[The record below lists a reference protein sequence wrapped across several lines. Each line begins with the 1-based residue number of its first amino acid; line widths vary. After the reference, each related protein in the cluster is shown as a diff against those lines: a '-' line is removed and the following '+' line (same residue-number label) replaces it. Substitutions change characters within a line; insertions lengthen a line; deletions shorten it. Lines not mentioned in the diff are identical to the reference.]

1 MRNRILA
8 GLGVAALAT
17 VGVAAP
23 ATALSSTTA
32 DIWVVHAVPGV
43 EVDVYINGDLAIAGF
58 DPTTVTP
65 LVDVA
70 PGNYVVDIVPAASP
84 AAETITPGSGLFG
97 TGAGGADIA
106 ANTSY
111 TLVAHPDADGDFVLT
126 PFVNDLTEAG
136 EGNASVTVRHTAE
149 APAVNVVALPSTE
162 LFSGVVNGTG
172 GTVTVPAGT
181 YDIQVQVAG
190 SDPLVVAIDAADTV
204 LEEGV
209 HYFLHAYGP
218 VDGAYSIIPF
228 TIGEAAGGI
237 PAGSAGLVADNAVP
251 VNGAAI
257 AGAAALLALLV
268 AAGVVV
274 TRRRVAAER

>member
-23 ATALSSTTA
+23 ATAVSPTTA

-43 EVDVYINGDLAIAGF
+43 EVDVYINGNLAIAGF

-70 PGNYVVDIVPAASP
+70 PGNYVVDIVPAATP
-84 AAETITPGSGLFG
+84 AAETITPGTGLFG
-97 TGAGGADIA
+97 TGAGGAAIA

-126 PFVNDLTEAG
+126 PFVNDLSAAG
-136 EGNASVTVRHTAE
+136 AGNASVTVRHTAE
-149 APAVNVVALPSTE
+149 APAVNVVALPSTT
-162 LFSGVVNGTG
+162 LFPNVVNGTG
-172 GTVTVPAGT
+172 GTVSVPAGT

-190 SDPLVVAIDAADTV
+190 SDPVVVAIDAPDTA
-204 LEEGV
+204 LNAGT

-218 VDGAYSIIPF
+218 VEGAYSIIPF
-228 TIGEAAGGI
+228 TIGDAAAGI
-237 PAGSAGLVADNAVP
+237 PAGSAGLVADDAAP
-251 VNGAAI
+251 VGGFAA
-257 AGAAALLALLV
+257 AGAAALLALLA
-268 AAGVVV
+268 AAGVVIM
-274 TRRRVAAER
+274 RRRAAAER